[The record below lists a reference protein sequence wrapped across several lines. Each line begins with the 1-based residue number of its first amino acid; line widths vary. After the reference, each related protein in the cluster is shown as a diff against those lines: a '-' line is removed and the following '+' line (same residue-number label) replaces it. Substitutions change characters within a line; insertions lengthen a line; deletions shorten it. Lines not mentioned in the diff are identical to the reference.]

1 MKFDVK
7 KLSLD
12 QKLDL
17 LTGKNRWQTNDL
29 DGTLDSVF
37 MADGPHGL
45 RKEKD
50 GKTVPASAMP
60 NLSQIANSWDRDSA
74 YLDGQ
79 TIANDCIE
87 NAVDVLLAPGVNIK
101 RTPLCGRNF
110 EYFSEDPYLTGEL
123 ASCYVDGVQSKGIGT
138 SLKHFAM
145 NNLDFERLYQSSEA
159 DERTMR
165 EIYFAPFERVISKS
179 KPWTVM
185 CSYNLVNGVY
195 SAENK
200 WLLDDVLRKEFGHD
214 GLIVSDWWAVKNPFR
229 SVKATLDLEM
239 PSNPHSKGVLKQALE
254 RGLLTE
260 QEIDE
265 RVDKILEL
273 IEKTKNAKG
282 LRTVNFTKEQRHQ
295 NAVNIAKE
303 GMVLLKNDGILPLTK
318 GNVMVL
324 GSCVKDPVIGG
335 GGSAN
340 AKTLYKIESLCDLLN
355 KESTGS
361 QFEFYDCFRV
371 YGGLIHSGHGIESA
385 YGKDAVVLCVSG
397 QSEGEGG
404 DRASIKLAPLVEDFI
419 INLAKINSNVIVCL
433 YAGSAIDVSAWIDK
447 VKGVILVGYAGEGVH
462 EALAPIITGKISPSG
477 KLSETFPLCLE
488 DTPSGKEKGNGY
500 VNWYKEGMFVGY
512 RYYDEYDKPVQF
524 PFGHG
529 LSYANFVYS
538 DLSIEKTGDTDYTV
552 SFTITNTSD
561 VDAKEVSQIY
571 IADVMSHV
579 KRPKKELKGFSKD
592 LIKAH
597 ESVRVSIKLDYRSFA
612 FYSQPLKKWQVENGV
627 FEVLVGAS
635 SKDIRLTGQ
644 INMNLP
650 EITQPSTEYM
660 DKVDVKFPPV
670 YFNMLD

>member
-1 MKFDVK
+1 MKYDIK
-7 KLSLD
+7 KLSLE

-29 DGTLDSVF
+29 EGMIDTVF

-45 RKEKD
+45 RKNID
-50 GKTVPASAMP
+50 NKTVPATAMP

-87 NAVDVLLAPGVNIK
+87 NGVDVLLAPGVNIK

-110 EYFSEDPYLTGEL
+110 EYFSEDPFLAGEL
-123 ASCYVDGVQSKGIGT
+123 ASHYVDGVQSKGVGT

-145 NNLDFERLYQSSEA
+145 NNSDFERLYQSSEA

-165 EIYFAPFERVISKS
+165 EIYFAPFEAVVKKS

-195 SAENK
+195 SAENQ

-214 GLIVSDWWAVKNPFR
+214 GLIVSDWGAVKNPFR

-239 PSNPHSKGVLKQALE
+239 PSNPHSKGVLKEALE
-254 RGLLTE
+254 RGLITE
-260 QEIDE
+260 QEIDN
-265 RVDKILEL
+265 RVNKILEL
-273 IEKTKNAKG
+273 IEKSQNAKG

-303 GMVLLKNDGILPLTK
+303 GMVLLKNDGILPLK
-318 GNVMVL
+318 NGRVMVA
-324 GSCVKDPVIGG
+324 GSCVKNPVIGG

-340 AKTLYKIESLCDLLN
+340 AETLYKPENLCDLLN
-355 KESTGS
+355 KESTGA
-361 QFEFYDCFRV
+361 QFEFYDCFRE
-371 YGGLIHSGHGIESA
+371 YDGIIHSGHALESA
-385 YGKDAVVLCVSG
+385 YNKDAVVLCVSG
-397 QSEGEGG
+397 QSESEGG
-404 DRASIKLAPLVEDFI
+404 DRASIKLQPLVEDFI
-419 INLAKINSNVIVCL
+419 LNLVKINPNVIVCL

-447 VKGVILVGYAGEGVH
+447 VKGVILVGFAGEGVH

-477 KLSETFPLCLE
+477 KLSETFPICLE

-524 PFGHG
+524 PFGYG

-538 DLSIEKTGDTDYTV
+538 DLSIEKLGDTDYTV

-561 VDAKEVSQIY
+561 IDAKEISQVY
-571 IADVMSHV
+571 IADVMSRV
-579 KRPKKELKGFSKD
+579 KRPIKELKGFSKNF
-592 LIKAH
+592 IKAH

-612 FYSQPLKKWQVENGV
+612 FYSQPLQKWQVENGV

-635 SKDIRLTGQ
+635 SKDIRLIGK
-644 INMNLP
+644 IDMILP
-650 EITQPSTEYM
+650 EITQSSTEYM
-660 DKVDVKFPPV
+660 YGVDVKYPMDF
-670 YFNMLD
+670 FNNLN